1 MTIVLLAVFILVVD
15 TTMMNVASNNLVVD
29 LNTTVSVIQ
38 PIIAIYA
45 LIMASLFLMGARMR
59 DVFGRRTR

>member
-1 MTIVLLAVFILVVD
+1 MLLAVFILVVD
-15 TTMMNVASNNLVVD
+15 TTMMNVAINDLVVD

-38 PIIAIYA
+38 SIIAIYA
-45 LIMASLFLMGARMR
+45 LTMASLLLMGARMG